1 MGHKQYMNIKR
12 LRVLQNKWK
21 TLIHIFK
28 KCIKHQIN
36 EEKQIQL
43 IYYNENAG
51 NQRQTIVFK
60 SKLIE
65 WNRLYLKMKTK
76 LFKRW
81 LTAHWNCLIQLP
93 QRHYT
98 MIELWLNHVLNYFIC
113 HICGFQFLKQQLD
126 SNQVSRF
133 WEGGKENH
141 ELGKWFW
148 SNSSFFTTTRN
159 FPLGLRR
166 QDFS

>member
-60 SKLIE
+60 SKLIKSE
-65 WNRLYLKMKTK
+65 TD
-76 LFKRW
+76 
-81 LTAHWNCLIQLP
+81 CI
-93 QRHYT
+93 
-98 MIELWLNHVLNYFIC
+98 
-113 HICGFQFLKQQLD
+113 
-126 SNQVSRF
+126 
-133 WEGGKENH
+133 
-141 ELGKWFW
+141 
-148 SNSSFFTTTRN
+148 
-159 FPLGLRR
+159 
-166 QDFS
+166 